1 MSEELF
7 YAVPAE
13 CVAAGT
19 STADGH
25 DIRAVYDWG
34 SQVAVSLYVR
44 HSTTPGLHPARRK
57 EPETRI
63 YARGELVELC
73 VFTDTELDQ
82 SSHPLA
88 RQWRRWD
95 ARTQRWRSLDRQHV
109 ST

>member
-13 CVAAGT
+13 CVAAGA

-25 DIRAVYDWG
+25 DIRAVHDWG
-34 SQVAVSLYVR
+34 GLVAVSLHVR
-44 HSTTPGLHPARRK
+44 HSIVPGLHPARRR

-63 YARGELVELC
+63 YRRGELVDLC

-82 SSHPLA
+82 SRHPLA
-88 RQWRRWD
+88 RCWRRWD
-95 ARTQRWRSLDRQHV
+95 ARAQRWRSLDRQHID
-109 ST
+109 S